1 MNDNLGKMLNKIR
14 NATLVRHESVIIPF
28 TLSNFFILKV
38 LKEEKFI
45 ESVNVVTNIATQ
57 NKSLKVDLKYSDQNG
72 QPFIKNINRLS
83 KPSLRVYANHK
94 NIPNILN
101 GLGVV
106 IISTSK
112 GIMTSREAYKNQL
125 GGELLFSIW

>member
-1 MNDNLGKMLNKIR
+1 MNDNLGKMLNKIG

-38 LKEEKFI
+38 LQEEKFV
-45 ESVNVVTNIATQ
+45 ESVNIMTSVTNQ
-57 NKSLKVDLKYSDQNG
+57 NKSLKVDLKYSDQDG
-72 QPFIKNINRLS
+72 QPFIKNIHRLS

-112 GIMTSREAYKNQL
+112 GIMTSREAYKNKL